1 MPVTST
7 RPARALQRLTLVAA
21 AAALAACT
29 STDFFSGDKIDYR
42 SKAAKTSP
50 LEVPPDLS
58 QLSREAR
65 FVPQAGSVSATTYQ
79 SAAAAPTAAPAAGA
93 PTIALD
99 TRGEFRVER
108 IGNERWLVTSLPP
121 EALWS
126 RIKGFWQERGFTIV
140 YESPDAGVMETDWAE
155 NRAKLP
161 QDFVRNTIGRVLDGL
176 WSTGERDKFRTRIE
190 RTASGGSEIFIS
202 HRGLVEVYVAPQ
214 QAETKWT
221 TRPSDPQLEAEF
233 LTRLMMTL
241 GAPEAQARVAVA
253 EAPQRPE
260 RARVLAGGPGAA
272 LQVDEPF
279 DRAWR
284 RVGLALDRAGFT
296 VEDRDRA
303 GGLYFVRYVDP
314 GVEARESSQPGFF
327 GRLLSPLTGSRATAA
342 APVRYRIAVR
352 ADGDART
359 TVAVL
364 DAQGAPVADDVGRR
378 IVASLVQDLK

>member
-1 MPVTST
+1 MPVPSS
-7 RPARALQRLTLVAA
+7 RPALALQRLAVVAA
-21 AAALAACT
+21 TAALTAC
-29 STDFFSGDKIDYR
+29 SSMDFFSGDKIDYR

-65 FVPQAGSVSATTYQ
+65 YVPQAGSVSATTYQ
-79 SAAAAPTAAPAAGA
+79 AATAPTAPAAAGA
-93 PTIALD
+93 PTVAVGA
-99 TRGEFRVER
+99 RGEFRVER
-108 IGNERWLVTSLPP
+108 SGNERWLVTSLPP
-121 EALWS
+121 EALWA

-140 YESPDAGVMETDWAE
+140 YENPDAGVMETDWAE
-155 NRAKLP
+155 NRAKIP
-161 QDFVRNTIGRVLDGL
+161 QDFIRNTIGRVLDGL

-190 RTASGGSEIFIS
+190 RTADGGSEIYIS

-233 LTRLMMTL
+233 LTRLMTSL
-241 GAPEAQARVAVA
+241 GAPEAQARAAVA

-260 RARVLAGGPGAA
+260 RARALTGGPGAA

-327 GRLLSPLTGSRATAA
+327 GRLLSPLTGRHEATAA
-342 APVRYRIAVR
+342 PARYRIAVR
-352 ADGDART
+352 ADGDAHT

-364 DAQGAPVADDVGRR
+364 DAQGSPVADDVGRR
-378 IVASLVQDLK
+378 IVAALVQDLK

>member
-1 MPVTST
+1 MPETSF
-7 RPARALQRLTLVAA
+7 RPARAPWGLTLAA
-21 AAALAACT
+21 AVALAGCS
-29 STDFFSGDKIDYR
+29 STDLFGGDKIDYR

-50 LEVPPDLS
+50 LEVPPDLT

-65 FVPQAGSVSATTYQ
+65 YVPQAGSVSATTYQ
-79 SAAAAPTAAPAAGA
+79 SAAAPVVAPGTGA
-93 PTIALD
+93 PTVAIDA
-99 TRGEFRVER
+99 RGELRIER
-108 IGNERWLVTSLPP
+108 SGNERWLVTTLPP
-121 EALWS
+121 EVLWP
-126 RIKGFWQERGFTIV
+126 RIKAFWQERGFTIV
-140 YESPDAGVMETDWAE
+140 YENPDAGVMETDWAE

-161 QDFVRNTIGRVLDGL
+161 QDFIRNTLGRVLDQL
-176 WSTGERDKFRTRIE
+176 YSTGERDKFRTRIE
-190 RTASGGSEIFIS
+190 RTAGGGSEIYIS
-202 HRGLVEVYVAPQ
+202 HRGLVEVFTAPNQ
-214 QAETKWT
+214 EATKWT

-233 LTRLMMTL
+233 LTRLMTTL
-241 GAPEAQARVAVA
+241 GAPDAQARTAVA

-260 RARVLAGGPGAA
+260 RARVLAGTPGAA

-327 GRLLSPLTGSRATAA
+327 GRLLAPLTGRRESTTTAPA
-342 APVRYRIAVR
+342 RYRIAVR

-359 TVAVL
+359 TVSVL

-378 IVASLVQDLK
+378 IVAALVQDLK